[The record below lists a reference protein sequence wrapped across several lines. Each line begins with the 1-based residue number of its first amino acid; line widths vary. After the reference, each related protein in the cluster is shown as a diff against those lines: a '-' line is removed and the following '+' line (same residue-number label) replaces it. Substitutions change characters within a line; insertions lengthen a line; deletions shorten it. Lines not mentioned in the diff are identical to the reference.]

1 MPHFYFLLLAFSHQM
16 TTQSAFIL
24 KSQNQIESRHQ
35 EMTVIQQEVNLI
47 LRKVIHKVSAVFM
60 SCIYIPFLK

>member
-1 MPHFYFLLLAFSHQM
+1 MPHFYFLLIAFSHQM
-16 TTQSAFIL
+16 MTQSAFIL

-35 EMTVIQQEVNLI
+35 EMTVTQQEVNLI

-60 SCIYIPFLK
+60 SCIYIPF